1 MATLYFAFF
10 IAVLTAVFALQ
21 NTTRVTVHLLF
32 WQYET
37 SLVLVILGAAALGAL
52 LASML
57 AIGSAWRRAR
67 KFRNLPAAVVAQ
79 ETRSINTENADR
91 APGHLSFT
99 RDRRQAA
106 K

>member
-21 NTTRVTVHLLF
+21 NTTRVAVRLLF

-52 LASML
+52 LASLL

-67 KFRNLPAAVVAQ
+67 KFRNLSAAVVSQ
-79 ETRSINTENADR
+79 EARSINTGNTDR
-91 APGHLSFT
+91 APSHLSFT

>member
-10 IAVLTAVFALQ
+10 IAVLTSVFALQ
-21 NTTRVTVHLLF
+21 NTTRVTVRLLL

-37 SLVLVILGAAALGAL
+37 SLVLVILGAAVLGAL
-52 LASML
+52 LASLL

-67 KFRNLPAAVVAQ
+67 KFRNLPAAAVAR
-79 ETRSINTENADR
+79 EARSINTGTTSR
-91 APGHLSFT
+91 APSYLSFT